1 MKLSYVQAGFFL
13 ISYQYILWIFRVFCC
28 YFKPFQKPFQKLFQK
43 LFLQF
48 LSMLGFRLAGKFNT
62 QLTELQDIHLRQK
75 YGSMN
80 LAAF

>member
-1 MKLSYVQAGFFL
+1 
-13 ISYQYILWIFRVFCC
+13 
-28 YFKPFQKPFQKLFQK
+28 
-43 LFLQF
+43 
-48 LSMLGFRLAGKFNT
+48 MLRFRLTGKFNT

>member
-1 MKLSYVQAGFFL
+1 MFREE
-13 ISYQYILWIFRVFCC
+13 IFYAIV
-28 YFKPFQKPFQKLFQK
+28 K